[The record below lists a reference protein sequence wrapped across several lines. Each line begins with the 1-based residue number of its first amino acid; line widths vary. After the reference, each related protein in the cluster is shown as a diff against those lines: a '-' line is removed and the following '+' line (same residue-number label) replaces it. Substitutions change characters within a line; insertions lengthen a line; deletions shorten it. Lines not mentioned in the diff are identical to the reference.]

1 MINTIG
7 SASYDP
13 AIARSLVPVQPAA
26 RGDDPSRRAAPPL
39 PPRAVVPA
47 GELRTGLEGRAGLI
61 YQQNLMDDGINAK
74 NRQAIRAYRTL
85 EDAEE
90 REKVSRML
98 GVDEYA

>member
-1 MINTIG
+1 MINAIG
-7 SASYDP
+7 STSYDP

-26 RGDDPSRRAAPPL
+26 RGDDPSRRSTL
-39 PPRAVVPA
+39 PPPGTTVPS

-61 YQQNLMDDGINAK
+61 YQQSLMDDGINAK

-90 REKVSRML
+90 RDKVSRML